1 MRKRKEEVISLE
13 KGTIEKV
20 MTGMS
25 SAEKRE
31 VLSILVTTLLRDLNE
46 SDKEEMLRSVVAGR
60 KKGRQL
66 ASLVDE

>member
-1 MRKRKEEVISLE
+1 ME

-25 SAEKRE
+25 STEKRE
-31 VLSILVTTLLRDLNE
+31 VLSSLVTTLLKDLNE
-46 SDKEEMLRSVVAGR
+46 SDKEEMLRNVVAGR
-60 KKGRQL
+60 KEGRQL

>member
-1 MRKRKEEVISLE
+1 LE

-25 SAEKRE
+25 STEKRE
-31 VLSILVTTLLRDLNE
+31 VLSSLVTTLLKDLNE
-46 SDKEEMLRSVVAGR
+46 SDKEEMLRNVVAGR
-60 KKGRQL
+60 KEGRQL

>member
-1 MRKRKEEVISLE
+1 ME

-31 VLSILVTTLLRDLNE
+31 VLSSLVTTLLKDLNE

-66 ASLVDE
+66 VSLVDE

>member
-1 MRKRKEEVISLE
+1 ME

-25 SAEKRE
+25 STEKRE
-31 VLSILVTTLLRDLNE
+31 VLSSLVTTLLKDLNE
-46 SDKEEMLRSVVAGR
+46 ADKEEMLRSVAAGR

>member
-31 VLSILVTTLLRDLNE
+31 VLSSLVTTLLKDLNE
-46 SDKEEMLRSVVAGR
+46 AEKEEMLRAVASGR
-60 KKGRQL
+60 REGRRL
-66 ASLVDE
+66 AGLVDE